1 MSTAAMK
8 YALLSVG
15 CQTQINF
22 DIAKITDFE
31 DASAPFIL
39 YNSTRVASV
48 VRKFNDKVEKGQVPA
63 LPPLDSVD
71 CALLDDGKEW
81 EILMEFVLPFASM
94 IVDGA
99 MPKLPEPPAL
109 PSYGTHKVCDFLN
122 GMVRALSGYYG
133 PDGRA
138 HPAHG
143 QSAGGPGV
151 GRRRRDARARIHL
164 CKAFKQVIDNGLRLL
179 MIEPL
184 ERM

>member
-1 MSTAAMK
+1 
-8 YALLSVG
+8 VG
-15 CQTQINF
+15 CLTQINF

-48 VRKFNDKVEKGQVPA
+48 VRKFDTKVAEGKVPA
-63 LPPLDSVD
+63 LP
-71 CALLDDGKEW
+71 ALAECDTGKLDDGKEW

-94 IVDGA
+94 IRDGA
-99 MPKLPEPPAL
+99 SPALPEPPLL
-109 PSYGTHKVCDFLN
+109 PQYGTHKVCDFLN
-122 GMVRALSGYYG
+122 HMVRALSGYYG
-133 PDGRA
+133 PTGVRILPTDSMLEGPEPWDGA
-138 HPAHG
+138 AATH
-143 QSAGGPGV
+143 
-151 GRRRRDARARIHL
+151 ARVHL